1 MVNFVILSQLKIRKK
16 NLKGENQIRVA
27 NKLLKIKMEKCFCYL
42 FANQTTQLIRMFKKE
57 TQVVH

>member
-42 FANQTTQLIRMFKKE
+42 FAN
-57 TQVVH
+57 